1 MTFKLK
7 PNGKI
12 HFSMNEFKSRF
23 LLRTNVTN
31 KIRTK
36 LSQLSMSLKK
46 HPKTESELIVNMPIE
61 IDWVKKGMVTPV
73 RDQKSCGCCY
83 AFSTV
88 NLHLLYLLIH
98 IFFLFKFF
106 YLLIFKCAS
115 IESALAIKT
124 RQLVVLSPQQ
134 ILDCSK
140 IDFKNQGC
148 DGGYADEAFSYVIA
162 NGIGKK

>member
-98 IFFLFKFF
+98 NFFLFK
-106 YLLIFKCAS
+106 IF
-115 IESALAIKT
+115 LFT
-124 RQLVVLSPQQ
+124 Y
-134 ILDCSK
+134 
-140 IDFKNQGC
+140 F
-148 DGGYADEAFSYVIA
+148 
-162 NGIGKK
+162 